1 VFLERPLAIGCCR
14 NTNGVTV
21 GQRIEIDGT
30 TVVDGTVVFTTNR
43 SLTGTTGEGYASSE
57 VASES
62 GTFGGQVAAELFE
75 ADTSLDR
82 VYVDQNAVV
91 VTKDGAWDS
100 ESVAAVSH
108 VIEDFF
114 LFYPQA

>member
-1 VFLERPLAIGCCR
+1 
-14 NTNGVTV
+14 V

-43 SLTGTTGEGYASSE
+43 SLTGTTGEGYGSAEIATE
-57 VASES
+57 VD
-62 GTFGGQVAAELFE
+62 TFAGKVAAELFE
-75 ADTSLDR
+75 ADASLER
-82 VYVDQNAVV
+82 VYVDQNAVI

-100 ESVAAVSH
+100 DAVSAVSQ

-114 LFYPQA
+114 LYYPQA

>member
-1 VFLERPLAIGCCR
+1 M
-14 NTNGVTV
+14 

-30 TVVDGTVVFTTNR
+30 TVVDGTVVFSTNR
-43 SLTGTTGEGYASSE
+43 SRTGTTGEGYGSAE
-57 VASES
+57 IAAEAD
-62 GTFGGQVAAELFE
+62 TFAGMVAAELFE

-100 ESVAAVSH
+100 DAVSAVSR

-114 LFYPQA
+114 LHYPKA

>member
-1 VFLERPLAIGCCR
+1 
-14 NTNGVTV
+14 V

-43 SLTGTTGEGYASSE
+43 SFTGTTGEGYRSAE
-57 VASES
+57 TATEA
-62 GTFGGQVAAELFE
+62 GTFAGKIAAELFE

-82 VYVDQNAVV
+82 VYVDQNAVIISR
-91 VTKDGAWDS
+91 DGSWAPEAVD
-100 ESVAAVSH
+100 VASH

-114 LFYPQA
+114 LYYPQA

>member
-1 VFLERPLAIGCCR
+1 M
-14 NTNGVTV
+14 

-43 SLTGTTGEGYASSE
+43 SLTGTTGEGYESAE
-57 VASES
+57 VAGDS
-62 GTFGGQVAAELFE
+62 GTFGGKVAAKLFE
-75 ADTSLDR
+75 ADTSLGR

-91 VTKDGAWDS
+91 VTKDGEWDA
-100 ESVAAVSH
+100 ESVATVSH

-114 LFYPQA
+114 LFYPEA